1 MIIWAAEVGSRSISL
16 LLSGFLPLTH
26 TLFLSVAPLL
36 LSKCNEAAVT
46 FCSDASL
53 GYTGVR
59 GAGEGVGDLLRRADE
74 GSRICC
80 VRFGWSIC
88 QLLSLDRLCP
98 AEIPRWETHPIQ
110 ERRILCWLCLQMVG
124 LTNYSSFRPSPLC
137 VCVCVLVTNQTC
149 LPGAFSVL
157 ALKAPCPRTPLR
169 S

>member
-98 AEIPRWETHPIQ
+98 AEIPRWETDTSYAR
-110 ERRILCWLCLQMVG
+110 E
-124 LTNYSSFRPSPLC
+124 TDPL
-137 VCVCVLVTNQTC
+137 LALSADGRTNQ
-149 LPGAFSVL
+149 L
-157 ALKAPCPRTPLR
+157 
-169 S
+169 

>member
-1 MIIWAAEVGSRSISL
+1 MIIWAAEVGSRSVSL

-110 ERRILCWLCLQMVG
+110 ERRILCWLCLQTVG
-124 LTNYSSFRPSPLC
+124 LTNYSSFRPLPI
-137 VCVCVLVTNQTC
+137 VCVCVGVC
-149 LPGAFSVL
+149 VGG
-157 ALKAPCPRTPLR
+157 
-169 S
+169 